1 MIIKTINGH
10 LTFEFLLFTII
21 NGLII
26 LFFMPQYAINIAK
39 VNCYLIVKYGFSCYS
54 RYLHYVNR

>member
-1 MIIKTINGH
+1 M
-10 LTFEFLLFTII
+10 ELLFLTII

-26 LFFMPQYAINIAK
+26 LIYMPQCAINFDK
-39 VNCYLIVKYGFSCYS
+39 VNCYLIVKYEFSCYS